1 MTVQYLRPLKL
12 FILTTSLYS
21 VVEDYLGLIIERK
34 YSRFVSGGLTVKD
47 EMSLVLGVCWRSK
60 YGWGRPVYSPHC
72 CCGLILR

>member
-12 FILTTSLYS
+12 FILMTSLYS

-47 EMSLVLGVCWRSK
+47 EMSLVLGVC
-60 YGWGRPVYSPHC
+60 
-72 CCGLILR
+72 